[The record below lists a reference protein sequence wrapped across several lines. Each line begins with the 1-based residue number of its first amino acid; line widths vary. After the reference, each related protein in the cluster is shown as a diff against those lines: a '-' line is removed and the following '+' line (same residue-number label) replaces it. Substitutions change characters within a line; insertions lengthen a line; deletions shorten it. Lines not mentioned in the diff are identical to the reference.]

1 MTLTLR
7 PSERS
12 YLDTESR
19 AMIFQGCSVNQ
30 LAEIFGMKTPDVMR
44 RLAGLDP
51 VGVGRQGNPIYRLK
65 DAAARLVKIPITAEM
80 IDQYMKRTNGKDLPP
95 FVNKLYWEGVVVR
108 EKYREQAGELWTTAD
123 VSQVAA
129 DAFQSLRMSVL
140 LIPDALVNDTDLNER
155 QMKIVQAIID
165 NALEESREKLVGH
178 LSKPSGGRSAPEDN
192 DEL

>member
-1 MTLTLR
+1 MTLSLR
-7 PSERS
+7 PSQRS

-19 AMIFQGCSVNQ
+19 AMIYQGASANQ
-30 LAEIFGMKTPDVMR
+30 LAEIFGMKVPDVMR

-51 VGVGRQGNPIYRLK
+51 VGAGRQGNPIYRLK
-65 DAAARLVKIPITAEM
+65 DAAARLVKIPITAAM

-123 VSQVAA
+123 VSQVAS
-129 DAFQSLRMSVL
+129 DAFQSLRMSIL
-140 LIPDALVNDTDLNER
+140 LIPDALMNDTDLSER

-165 NALEESREKLVGH
+165 NALEELQEKLVAD
-178 LSKPSGGRSAPEDN
+178 LKKPSGGLSIIE